1 MVSAPA
7 PARVGLIPAAV
18 KASPLALSAD
28 LSSEAAFV
36 AIVAACL
43 RHAEANE
50 PAVLS
55 DQVEGIHQM
64 RVAFRRLRSALKLF
78 RTLVPRA
85 ASATLVEEIRWLNSH
100 LGPARDWDV
109 FAEEGLTPLLA
120 HFPRKRGLL
129 LFRQRVAA
137 IRAAHH
143 RALREALAEPRY
155 ALLRQSGADWL
166 ARQPWREGLRESWQ
180 RRLAAPLPAFATP
193 LLERQYRRVVK
204 QGEHFA
210 QLSAERRH
218 RLRIRV
224 KELRYALDFLAGL
237 YPAAEV
243 RDCLGALSRLQDDL
257 GVMND
262 IAVTRRLLDEAGL
275 RTVTAARQVIEGW
288 YGCRLDVH
296 ERGFVASWLAFMDCK
311 RPWKD

>member
-1 MVSAPA
+1 MPA
-7 PARVGLIPAAV
+7 PARAGLIPAAV
-18 KASPLALSAD
+18 KASPLALSAA

-36 AIVAACL
+36 AIVTACL

-50 PAVLS
+50 PAVLA